1 MSDVSA
7 IRRALHGWSARLRS
21 LPPAGADAA
30 LTVLALAGQITPF
43 LTTTRGDGRPW
54 TAAEFLPVLLVSLPV
69 LGRRHAPITCL
80 LISAAGIGVYAIVG
94 GDGPEQP
101 IWYGALMLMYAV
113 AERAPQRQRRLTLV
127 LAAAGITIIGG
138 VFGSLA
144 VGIREAILWGAAYA
158 LGRSAKL
165 HRENTT
171 MLEERAARAA
181 RERAVEAERSA
192 ERERARI
199 ARDMHDILAHA
210 VSLMVVQAEA
220 GAAAGAAVPGRSEAI
235 FDAIAEAGRDA
246 MGQLRR
252 TLGLLAEP
260 DLARTPQPTL
270 ARLPDLVAGVGL
282 HGTLQ
287 SSGIPRAL
295 PPDVEV
301 AVYRIVQEALTNV
314 IKHADAENVA
324 VALRWDDSELIVSVV
339 DDGKR
344 ATTPGADSGSGA
356 GLIGIRERAAACGGS
371 ARSGPRVGASGF
383 EVTARIPAS

>member
-30 LTVLALAGQITPF
+30 LTVLALAGQVTPF
-43 LTTTRGDGRPW
+43 LTTSRGDGRPW
-54 TAAEFLPVLLVSLPV
+54 TAAEFLPILLVSLPV

-165 HRENTT
+165 HRENTK

-181 RERAVEAERSA
+181 RERAVEAERAA

-324 VALRWDDSELIVSVV
+324 VALRWDDSELSVSVV
-339 DDGKR
+339 DDGAR
-344 ATTPGADSGSGA
+344 ATSSGADSGSGA

-371 ARSGPRVGASGF
+371 ARFGPRVGASGF
-383 EVTARIPAS
+383 EVTARIPTS